1 MNPNSLPISW
11 LLEGDVSIQYQV
23 YIDLFGEERKEL
35 QDRIATEGWGKKILD
50 QRDKNGH
57 WGLGFYQ
64 PKWTSTHYSL
74 LELRNLRVRPDLSQ
88 IRESIDQI
96 ISREKGPDGGINP
109 SGTISQSDVCINGM
123 FLDYACYFMTGQE
136 ALISVIDFVLGQ
148 RLPDG
153 GFNCRFNRSGAKHS
167 SLHSS
172 LSVAEGLACYEKN
185 GYTYRLDEVIEARHT
200 AEEFMLMHH
209 LFRSDRTQEVIHPS
223 FLKFPYPARWKYDI
237 LKAMDYFRYADHS
250 YDSRMQE
257 ALEIMRSKQNP
268 EGQWKLNSPYP
279 GKVHAVMEKP
289 GQASRWN
296 TLRALRIINYFCK

>member
-1 MNPNSLPISW
+1 MNHNSPLISW

-23 YIDLFGEERKEL
+23 YQDLLGEHRPEL
-35 QDRIATEGWGKKILD
+35 QDRIAKEGWGKVILD
-50 QRDKNGH
+50 QRHKNGH

-74 LELRNLRVRPDLSQ
+74 LELRNLRISPQLPE
-88 IRESIDQI
+88 IRESIEKI
-96 ISREKGPDGGINP
+96 VINEKGPDGGINP
-109 SGTISQSDVCINGM
+109 SGSISQSDVCINGM
-123 FLDYACYFMTGQE
+123 FLDYACYFRTDQE
-136 ALISVIDFVLGQ
+136 ALRSVIDFVLGQ

-167 SLHSS
+167 SLHST

-185 GYTYRLDEVIEARHT
+185 GYTYRLDEVNEARHT

-209 LFRSDRTQEVIHPS
+209 LFRSDRTQEIIHPS

-237 LKAMDYFRYADHS
+237 LRALDYFRFAGQS
-250 YDSRMQE
+250 NDSRMQE
-257 ALEIMRSKQNP
+257 ALDIIISRQNQQ
-268 EGQWKLNSPYP
+268 GQWKLNAPYP
-279 GKVHAVMEKP
+279 GKVHIVMEKS

>member
-1 MNPNSLPISW
+1 MNPHSPAISW

-23 YIDLFGEERKEL
+23 FHDLLGEVRTDL
-35 QDRIATEGWGKKILD
+35 QDRIATEGWGKVILE
-50 QRDKNGH
+50 QRNRNGH

-74 LELRNLRVRPDLSQ
+74 LELRNLRISPQLPQ
-88 IRESIDQI
+88 IRESIRQVTL
-96 ISREKGPDGGINP
+96 REKGRDGGINP

-123 FLDYACYFMTGQE
+123 FLDYACYFRADQE
-136 ALISVIDFVLGQ
+136 DLLSVIDFVLGQ
-148 RLPDG
+148 QLPDG

-167 SLHSS
+167 SLHST

-185 GYTYRLDEVIEARHT
+185 GYTYRLDEVIEARHS

-209 LFRSDRTQEVIHPS
+209 LFRSDRTLEVIHPS

-237 LKAMDYFRYADHS
+237 MRALDYFRFAEHAP
-250 YDSRMQE
+250 DSRMQE
-257 ALEIMRSKQNP
+257 ALEIIRSRQNQ
-268 EGQWKLNSPYP
+268 EGQWKLNAPYP
-279 GKVHAVMEKP
+279 GKVHMMMEKS

-296 TLRALRIINYFCK
+296 TLRALRILNYYCK